1 MTQTVLRLPT
11 SEQTIVTDDMMPRVL
26 EGLSNAEEIGIDT
39 ETTGLDVRNGTDFC
53 MGICVSTERSMGYIP
68 FRHKS
73 RNVGRQWLPRLFDVL
88 RPKPLIWHNR
98 KFDMHSLRTLGIDP
112 LELQGPQHD
121 TLILAHLVNEEWFS
135 FELDALAKNLLKDSK
150 RDGDPVKKYGEL
162 WGWQNIPVELMAP
175 YGSYD
180 AFLTLKLKQYLWP
193 LLVSQR
199 LESVYQR
206 ESDFTRVLYK
216 MEQRGIG
223 VNKDLSRSMAERG
236 RSRMGT
242 IQRSLKFNP
251 SSTTDLGHYLLDEL
265 NLPVLGTTPKGK
277 PSFRKEIMEQYDDI
291 LQESKNPAARLIAE
305 YRGWQ
310 KATTSLYEPL
320 LERVGPDGRV
330 RTSFKQH
337 GTRTGR
343 LSSETP
349 NVQQIPRGSKKP
361 WNGKAKACFTSGID
375 GKTLIGW
382 DYSQIELRVAASYGR
397 ESVLLREFEKADA
410 DPFNALAPLIFGV
423 LTPDTRQDTKTFVYA
438 NLYGAGVAKIAA
450 TLGRPVEE
458 VQPLFQRYHQS
469 IPGIIR
475 VGRAVNDTMM
485 EQGYITYWDGRK
497 RHIRNRDERHKAW
510 NSMIQGGAAQMV
522 KEAMLRIEQ
531 FEDDDCRMVCTVH
544 DEITFII
551 TDEAIKD
558 YQPKIEHAMTDW
570 PQWPVRFAVE
580 GKAWAA

>member
-1 MTQTVLRLPT
+1 MTQTTLQPLT
-11 SEQTIVTDDMMPRVL
+11 SDYTLITDEVMPKVL
-26 EGLSNAEEIGIDT
+26 EGLSRAEEIGIDT

-53 MGICVSTERSMGYIP
+53 MGICVATERSMGYIP

-73 RNVGRQWLPRLFDVL
+73 RNVDRHWLPRLWDVL
-88 RPKPLIWHNR
+88 RTKPLIWHNR
-98 KFDMHSLRTLGIDP
+98 KFDMHSLRTLGVDP

-121 TLILAHLVNEEWFS
+121 TLILAHLINEEWYS
-135 FELDALAKNLLKDSK
+135 FELDSLARNLLKDSK

-162 WGWQNIPVELMAP
+162 WGWENIPVELMAP

-180 AFLTLKLKQYLWP
+180 ASLTLRLKQYLWP

-206 ESDFTRVLYK
+206 ESRFTRVLYK

-223 VNKDLSRSMAERG
+223 VNKDLTRDMGERG

-242 IQRSLKFNP
+242 IHRLLKFNP

-265 NLPVLGTTPKGK
+265 GLPILGTTPKGK
-277 PSFRKEIMEQYDDI
+277 PSFRKEIMEQYDEI
-291 LQESKNPAARLIAE
+291 LQESKNPTARLIAE

-320 LERVGPDGRV
+320 LTKIGPDGRI

-349 NVQQIPRGSKKP
+349 NVQQIPRGSNKP
-361 WNGKAKACFTSGID
+361 WNGKAKACFTAGID

-382 DYSQIELRVAASYGR
+382 DYSQIELRVAASYGK
-397 ESVLLREFEKADA
+397 ETVLLREFDKEDA

-423 LTPDTRQDTKTFVYA
+423 LTPETRQDTKTFVYA

-450 TLGRPVEE
+450 TLGKSVEE
-458 VQPLFQRYHQS
+458 TQPLFQRYHQS

-475 VGRAVNDTMM
+475 VGRAVNEAML

-522 KEAMLRIEQ
+522 KEAMLRIEE
-531 FEDDDCRMVCTVH
+531 FEDDDCQMVCTVH
-544 DEITFII
+544 DEVTFII
-551 TDEAIKD
+551 TDGAIKD
-558 YQPKIEHAMTDW
+558 YQPKIEKAMTDW
-570 PQWPVRFAVE
+570 PQWPVKFAVE
-580 GKAWAA
+580 GKAWS